1 MVEIGGPGVDTGH
14 MPRAI
19 WSGSISFGLVSIPV
33 KLYSAISEKSVRFN
47 QIDSR
52 NGARVR
58 QMRVNAE
65 TGEEVPYA
73 EIVKGFEIAKDTYVT
88 VTDEE
93 LAAFAPDATHSLDL
107 ECFVDLDEI
116 DPIFFDGA
124 YHVAPSTV
132 AKPYALLV
140 RAMEEANKVAIA
152 RFVMRSK
159 EHVAVLRPRDGTLVL
174 SMMVYADELNAAS
187 DIGEFDDVA
196 AVEVDQR
203 ELAMAESLIASL
215 SEAFEPES
223 YHDTYR
229 DKVLDLVERKSSGE
243 VVRADVTAAPSADAV
258 VDLMAALEASV
269 RAAKASRSRH
279 PSATTKRAP
288 ANKAPADRAPAPQ
301 QAARKQPAA
310 KQAQSAKKT
319 APKQPA
325 PKQPAAKQA
334 QAAKQVAV
342 SVAARK
348 AAPRKSAAKSSPVRK
363 SA

>member
-1 MVEIGGPGVDTGH
+1 
-14 MPRAI
+14 
-19 WSGSISFGLVSIPV
+19 VS
-33 KLYSAISEKSVRFN
+33 
-47 QIDSR
+47 
-52 NGARVR
+52 
-58 QMRVNAE
+58 
-65 TGEEVPYA
+65 
-73 EIVKGFEIAKDTYVT
+73 
-88 VTDEE
+88 
-93 LAAFAPDATHSLDL
+93 
-107 ECFVDLDEI
+107 
-116 DPIFFDGA
+116 
-124 YHVAPSTV
+124 
-132 AKPYALLV
+132 
-140 RAMEEANKVAIA
+140 IA

>member
-279 PSATTKRAP
+279 PSAATK
-288 ANKAPADRAPAPQ
+288 RAPAPQ

-319 APKQPA
+319 APKQPAPKQPA

>member
-1 MVEIGGPGVDTGH
+1 

-47 QIDSR
+47 QIDGR

-93 LAAFAPDATHSLDL
+93 LSAFAPEATHSLDL

-124 YHVAPSTV
+124 YHVAPSTA

-159 EHVAVLRPRDGTLVL
+159 EHVAVLRPREGTLVL

-196 AVEVDQR
+196 AVDVDRR

-215 SEAFEPES
+215 SEPFDPES

-229 DKVLDLVERKSSGE
+229 DRVLDLVERKSSGE
-243 VVRADVTAAPSADAV
+243 VIRADVTAAPSADAV

-279 PSATTKRAP
+279 PSALEVVPMEQEGVAAPPTVERRAAKKSAEKSP
-288 ANKAPADRAPAPQ
+288 AKKSAKPVTAAKKAPAKKAPAKKVP
-301 QAARKQPAA
+301 
-310 KQAQSAKKT
+310 AKK
-319 APKQPA
+319 AP
-325 PKQPAAKQA
+325 AK
-334 QAAKQVAV
+334 K
-342 SVAARK
+342 SS
-348 AAPRKSAAKSSPVRK
+348 PMRKSA
-363 SA
+363 

>member
-187 DIGEFDDVA
+187 DIGEFDDVV

-279 PSATTKRAP
+279 PSAATK
-288 ANKAPADRAPAPQ
+288 RAPAPQ

-310 KQAQSAKKT
+310 KQAQSAKKTAQSAKKT